1 MAKHKEY
8 KNIPLIDIKDNT
20 RMMNIYYKGIVEEL
34 NKKRIKDNYEKRD
47 AGSTS
52 EEGNGT
58 TWLPLIIVECK
69 SSENPEERIQDIMPL
84 VIEVVT
90 EELGLKYSQFKLND
104 SIKIENVA
112 GSILGGLG
120 VELKSCWDIKVT
132 TEPVKDKNIFGVE
145 KKGKFF
151 VYASIIKR
159 QEFRICN
166 ENSYKVIGFTP
177 KVGADWSTYLSSTDY
192 DRLYKLFKV
201 CVKQSGE
208 EKLRYL
214 FKYWCFIDTFSR
226 HTASLAYDRKKEE
239 ELSDKYRALNVSCV
253 LKMLDLPAESLKE
266 FIWKN
271 VEDEE
276 YHLGVNKFYLEVYCH
291 LIGVG
296 TEENIKELVKRVT
309 SGDTPEE
316 VKQRAGILLGIL
328 TQKGIDSKEE
338 AYFVKEVYPVIKE
351 AVDPSNTYFLEE
363 SRDSFRRLAVRVD
376 RLYYQKAIVYSVAFS
391 RTVWYDSLSDMYA
404 DLAEKFDNISKGG
417 R

>member
-1 MAKHKEY
+1 MAKY
-8 KNIPLIDIKDNT
+8 KNIPLVDIKDNT
-20 RMMNIYYKGIVEEL
+20 RMMNIYYRGIVEKI
-34 NKKRIKDNYEKRD
+34 NKKRIENNYEKRD

-69 SSENPEERIQDIMPL
+69 SSESPEKRIQDIMPL

-104 SIKIENVA
+104 NIKIENVA
-112 GSILGGLG
+112 GSILDGLG
-120 VELKSCWDIKVT
+120 VELKPYWDIKVT

-151 VYASIIKR
+151 VYASIIKK

-177 KVGADWSTYLSSTDY
+177 KVGADWSAYLSSADY
-192 DRLYKLFKV
+192 DHLCKLFKV

-208 EKLRYL
+208 EKLSYL
-214 FKYWCFIDTFSR
+214 FKDWCFIDTFSR

-239 ELSDKYRALNVSCV
+239 ELLDKYRAINVSRV
-253 LKMLDLPAESLKE
+253 LKMLDLPVESLKE

-276 YHLGVNKFYLEVYCH
+276 YYLGINRFYLEIYCH
-291 LIGVG
+291 LIGVS

-309 SGDTPEE
+309 SEDTPEE

-338 AYFVKEVYPVIKE
+338 AYFVKEIYPVIKE
-351 AVDPSNTYFLEE
+351 AVDPSNAYFLEE

-391 RTVWYDSLSDMYA
+391 RTVWYDSLSDMYI
-404 DLAEKFDNISKGG
+404 DLAEKFDSISKGG